1 MSGISQFFQ
10 KVGQDIAGVFGSS
23 NALYNKLSTDEQ
35 VAAAGISGAIA
46 IINQNITVDA
56 PLLIPII
63 QSKFPN
69 VTLDTLTKTLTQL
82 AATVT
87 TAMPATLADAITA
100 IQVHLIPKQGNDWIV
115 AVQGLVSLGAT
126 IVSPITPVQKFIA
139 IAEYVYQDIVTP
151 ILGLHHST
159 TVPAPAPVVVP
170 LPQSAIT
177 PDPNVTQLSDAPSA

>member
-23 NALYNKLSTDEQ
+23 NTLYNKLSNDEQ

-56 PLLIPII
+56 ALLIPII

-82 AATVT
+82 ATTVT

-100 IQVHLIPKQGNDWIV
+100 IQLHLIPKQGNDWIV

-151 ILGLHHST
+151 ILGLHHS
-159 TVPAPAPVVVP
+159 APVVAA
-170 LPQSAIT
+170 LPVAPVTADQGT
-177 PDPNVTQLSDAPSA
+177 TVGTNVTQLPDSPAT